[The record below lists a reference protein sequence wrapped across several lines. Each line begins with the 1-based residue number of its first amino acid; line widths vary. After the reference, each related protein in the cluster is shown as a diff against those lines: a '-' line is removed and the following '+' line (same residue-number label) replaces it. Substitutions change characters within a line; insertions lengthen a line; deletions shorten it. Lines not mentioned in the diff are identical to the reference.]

1 MVILTP
7 VKDEMAASRQARL
20 ISVYN
25 HLELKADCKEEKCQ
39 KLE

>member
-1 MVILTP
+1 MVISPLSRMQ
-7 VKDEMAASRQARL
+7 MAASRQAKL

-39 KLE
+39 MRE